1 MAFLTKLFVGAKIL
15 PQEGFRMWKDVY
27 ADFTDLPKHEQQKLF
42 NLIKEEFFSDEEEE
56 MNVEHSWSW
65 TGELSRRSRCRR

>member
-1 MAFLTKLFVGAKIL
+1 MTKLFVGAKIL

-42 NLIKEEFFSDEEEE
+42 NLIKEEFFSDEEEMKDAFTAIRE
-56 MNVEHSWSW
+56 A
-65 TGELSRRSRCRR
+65 RF